1 MKRMLSALAVTAAL
15 IGMFAVTSAATTEK
29 ATIVMPGSIKWIAGT
44 GEDKG
49 TFYAPGLLG
58 YDPSIHY
65 YPYDPKKAGAEYAYR
80 LKVPAGTKFPPYVHG
95 RLEQVTVIS
104 GTFLAGLGSKWDA
117 SKMVTLGPGSFA
129 AMPANVPHYAV
140 AKTEVVLELHGIGP
154 ESMTMLKGG
163 M

>member
-1 MKRMLSALAVTAAL
+1 VKRMLSALAVTAAL

-49 TFYAPGLLG
+49 TFYAPLYG
-58 YDPSIHY
+58 
-65 YPYDPKKAGAEYAYR
+65 DPKKAGAEYAYR
-80 LKVPAGTKFPPYVHG
+80 LKVPAGTKFPPHVHG